1 MKKIFTLLSFVA
13 ITAVSQST
21 SAQTTIRIY
30 DTALFYD
37 GYASLSAV
45 TAPPPPGVVR
55 LKTSLYTKK
64 LTEAVLAQIGNTL
77 SMKVLVKAACDN
89 YDRGGHVSLAF
100 VPKGDTTYSTSDT
113 AVKRLEIARFIT
125 PFMNKNVMP
134 DTVPYNYEINNVAS
148 ILKENKI
155 TDIYDIWME
164 LEIFGVPYA
173 ANNEV
178 AGCSG
183 RNDVFY
189 GTLDLITDASAPR
202 ENNNIIIPMGNQ
214 LKFNNYQ
221 AGASDSLTKTEKTLT
236 FELQD
241 TCYNTSLYLITSNH
255 GANQGGEE
263 YNRRNHFV
271 YLDGEQV
278 LQYKPGFP
286 TCEPYRIY
294 NTQGNGI
301 YGPSPRTN
309 AQWQSFS
316 NWCPGAYI
324 PTRIISVDTLLPG
337 THTFKITVPDA
348 KFVGGQGN
356 FPLSL
361 YIQGKSEYIAPPP
374 PVLGI
379 HDVDKIAANTSIY
392 PNPAKAEINIRA
404 EQKVA
409 KVIMYNMI
417 GQQIW
422 AGNSTTID
430 IRKLQYGLYYVK
442 IKFENNVTVTKSFI
456 KN

>member
-1 MKKIFTLLSFVA
+1 MKKILLLLSLAA
-13 ITAVSQST
+13 ITAIPQSY
-21 SAQTTIRIY
+21 AQTTIRIY

-37 GYASLSAV
+37 GYAALSAA
-45 TAPPPPGVVR
+45 TTPPPPGTVR

-64 LTEAVLAQIGNTL
+64 LSENVLGQIGNTL
-77 SMKVLVKAACDN
+77 SMKVLIKASCDN
-89 YDRGGHVSLAF
+89 YDRLGHVSLAF
-100 VPKGDTTYSTSDT
+100 VPKGDTTYSINDT
-113 AVKRLEIARFIT
+113 AVKRLEIARFVT
-125 PFMNKNVMP
+125 PFMDKNDMP

-148 ILKENKI
+148 ILKENTI
-155 TDIYDIWME
+155 TDVYDIWME
-164 LEIFGVPYA
+164 LEVFGVPYA
-173 ANNEV
+173 ANNEI

-189 GTLDLITDASAPR
+189 GTLDLFTDASAPR
-202 ENNNIIIPMGNQ
+202 ENNNIVIPMGDQ
-214 LKFNNYQ
+214 LSFNNYQ

-236 FELQD
+236 FELAD
-241 TCYNTSLYLITSNH
+241 TSYNTSLYLITSNH

-286 TCEPYRIY
+286 TCEPYRVY

-301 YGPSPRTN
+301 YGANPKSD

-316 NWCPGAYI
+316 NWCPGAYV
-324 PTRIISVDTLLPG
+324 PTRIIYADTLLPG

-348 KFVGGQGN
+348 KFIGGQGN

-361 YIQGKSEYIAPPP
+361 YIQGKTQYIAP
-374 PVLGI
+374 VTGI
-379 HDVDKIAANTSIY
+379 GDIDRIAANTSLY
-392 PNPAKAEINIRA
+392 PNPAKQEINIRTGH
-404 EQKVA
+404 KVE
-409 KVIMYNMI
+409 KVMMYNMV

-422 AGNSTTID
+422 SGNSKTVDVT
-430 IRKLQYGLYYVK
+430 KLQYGVYYVK
-442 IKFENNVTVTKSFI
+442 IMFENNITITKSFI

>member
-1 MKKIFTLLSFVA
+1 MKKIFALLSLAA
-13 ITAVSQST
+13 IAAFSHKTN
-21 SAQTTIRIY
+21 AQTTIRIY

-37 GYASLSAV
+37 GYAGLSTA
-45 TAPPPPGVVR
+45 TTPAPPGTVR
-55 LKTSLYTKK
+55 LKTSLYSKK
-64 LTEAVLAQIGNTL
+64 LSEAVLGQIGNSL
-77 SMKVLVKAACDN
+77 SMKVLVKASCDN

-100 VPKGDTTYSTSDT
+100 VPKGDTTYTTGDT

-125 PFMNKNVMP
+125 PFMNKNLQP

-173 ANNEV
+173 ANNEIP
-178 AGCSG
+178 GCSG
-183 RNDVFY
+183 RSDVFY

-202 ENNNIIIPMGNQ
+202 ENNNIIIPIYNQ
-214 LKFNNYQ
+214 KSFNNYQ
-221 AGASDSLTKTEKTLT
+221 ANATDSLTTTVKTVT
-236 FELQD
+236 FNLSD
-241 TCYNTSLYLITSNH
+241 SSYNTSIYLITSNH
-255 GANQGGEE
+255 GANSGGEE

-271 YLDGEQV
+271 YFDGTQV

-301 YGPSPRTN
+301 YGSAPRSD

-324 PTRIISVDTLLPG
+324 PIRVINVGNLAPG
-337 THTFKITVPDA
+337 THTFKIAVPDA

-361 YIQGKSEYIAPPP
+361 YVQGKTEYIAP
-374 PVLGI
+374 VGVNDI
-379 HDVDKIAANTSIY
+379 NKIAANTTLY
-392 PNPAKAEINIRA
+392 PNPAKQEINIRT
-404 EQKVA
+404 EQKVE
-409 KVIMYNMI
+409 KVIMFNMV
-417 GQQIW
+417 GQQVW
-422 AGNSTTID
+422 AGNSKTID
-430 IRKLQYGLYYVK
+430 ITALQYGVYYVK
-442 IKFENNVTVTKSFI
+442 IQLEGNIMVTKSFV

>member
-1 MKKIFTLLSFVA
+1 MKKIFTLLSLAALTV
-13 ITAVSQST
+13 TSQKI

-30 DTALFYD
+30 DTALYYD
-37 GYASLSAV
+37 GYAALSAAS
-45 TAPPPPGVVR
+45 TPPPAGVVR

-64 LTEAVLAQIGNTL
+64 LSEAVLGQIGNTL
-77 SMKVLVKAACDN
+77 SMKVLIKASCDN

-100 VPKGDTTYSTSDT
+100 VPKGDTTYSTGDT

-125 PFMNKNVMP
+125 PFMNKNLQP

-173 ANNEV
+173 ANTEV

-202 ENNNIIIPMGNQ
+202 ENNNIIVPIYDQ
-214 LKFNNYQ
+214 KSFNNYQ
-221 AGASDSLTKTEKTLT
+221 ANATDSLTTTVKTVT
-236 FELQD
+236 FDLPD
-241 TCYNTSLYLITSNH
+241 SSYNTSIYLITSNH
-255 GANQGGEE
+255 GANSGGEE

-271 YLDGEQV
+271 YLDGTQV
-278 LQYKPGFP
+278 LQYKPGF
-286 TCEPYRIY
+286 TSCEPYRIY

-301 YGPSPRTN
+301 YGSSPKSD

-324 PTRIISVDTLLPG
+324 PIRVINVGNLAPG
-337 THTFKITVPDA
+337 THTFKIAVPDA

-361 YIQGKSEYIAPPP
+361 YVQGKTEYIAPP
-374 PVLGI
+374 LGI
-379 HDVDKIAANTSIY
+379 HDIDKIAANTSLY
-392 PNPAKAEINIRA
+392 PNPAKQEINIRT
-404 EQKVA
+404 EQKVE
-409 KVIMYNMI
+409 KVMMFNMI
-417 GQQIW
+417 GQQVW
-422 AGNSTTID
+422 TGNSKTID
-430 IRKLQYGLYYVK
+430 ITKLPYGVYYVK
-442 IKFENNVTVTKSFI
+442 IKFENNGIVTKSFI